1 VPESHAGQTADE
13 AAAAEFEQLSPALW
27 NPMGNALATAADL
40 QPGDRVL
47 DAGCGGGAATIPAA
61 QLVVPN
67 GCVDAVDL
75 AGAPLAVGR
84 AKAEALGLD
93 TIRWT
98 QADAAAWTAQQ
109 PYDAV
114 LCGYS
119 CYFFDRMDH
128 AVAHLVRLL
137 VPGGR
142 LALSTWAGGAHE
154 PFSSILHGLCAAAS
168 PGLADH
174 LAPLRENIARLD
186 SAAKL
191 RGWLHSLG
199 LEDIDVREVSL
210 RVPLDGSM
218 AWSMVLGTGY
228 RRLLPDDPA
237 ALAELRRN
245 FLAALGERH
254 EFNADSLIAVGRTPA
269 P

>member
-1 VPESHAGQTADE
+1 
-13 AAAAEFEQLSPALW
+13 
-27 NPMGNALATAADL
+27 
-40 QPGDRVL
+40 
-47 DAGCGGGAATIPAA
+47 
-61 QLVVPN
+61 
-67 GCVDAVDL
+67 
-75 AGAPLAVGR
+75 
-84 AKAEALGLD
+84 
-93 TIRWT
+93 
-98 QADAAAWTAQQ
+98 
-109 PYDAV
+109 
-114 LCGYS
+114 
-119 CYFFDRMDH
+119 
-128 AVAHLVRLL
+128 
-137 VPGGR
+137 
-142 LALSTWAGGAHE
+142 
-154 PFSSILHGLCAAAS
+154 
-168 PGLADH
+168 

-191 RGWLHSLG
+191 RGWLQALG

-210 RVPLDGSM
+210 RVPLDGSL